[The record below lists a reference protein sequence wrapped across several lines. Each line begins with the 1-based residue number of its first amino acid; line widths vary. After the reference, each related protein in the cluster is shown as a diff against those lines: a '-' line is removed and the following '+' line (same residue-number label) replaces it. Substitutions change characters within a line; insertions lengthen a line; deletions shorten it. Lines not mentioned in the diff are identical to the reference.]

1 MTDPYTM
8 PPAPRPPDA
17 RPWRKR
23 KRVWAAGILL
33 FGLGAMGG
41 TQSAQDEVNAAKA
54 AAARPRPTITVT
66 ATATATATA
75 TVTATPKPRATV
87 TKTVRTPG
95 PTKTVTE
102 AAQDAGADTS
112 GSSDTGTCSIVSN
125 SGNCYEAGQ
134 YCRNRDHGASTTDA
148 GGASITCAYR
158 NGWRWT
164 YS

>member
-1 MTDPYTM
+1 MITPS
-8 PPAPRPPDA
+8 
-17 RPWRKR
+17 
-23 KRVWAAGILL
+23 
-33 FGLGAMGG
+33 LGAMGG
-41 TQSAQDEVNAAKA
+41 TRSAQDEVNAAKA

-66 ATATATATA
+66 ATATG

-102 AAQDAGADTS
+102 AARDAATNTS
-112 GSSDTGTCSIVSN
+112 GSGDTGTCSIVSN

-134 YCRNRDHGASTTDA
+134 YCRNRDHGASTTSA

>member
-1 MTDPYTM
+1 MTDPRTM
-8 PPAPRPPDA
+8 PPAPRPPDT

-54 AAARPRPTITVT
+54 AAARPRPTFTM
-66 ATATATATA
+66 TATA
-75 TVTATPKPRATV
+75 TVTATPKPRVTV
-87 TKTVRTPG
+87 TKRVTATKTVRMPG

-102 AAQDAGADTS
+102 AAQDTGADTS

-134 YCRNRDHGASTTDA
+134 YCRNSDHGSSTTDA
-148 GGASITCAYR
+148 GGASITCTYR

>member
-1 MTDPYTM
+1 MTHPYAM
-8 PPAPRPPDA
+8 PPAPRPPDT

-23 KRVWAAGILL
+23 KRVWAAGILV

-41 TQSAQDEVNAAKA
+41 TQSAQDEVDAAKA
-54 AAARPRPTITVT
+54 AAARPRPTITV
-66 ATATATATA
+66 TATATA

-102 AAQDAGADTS
+102 AAQGAGVDTS

-148 GGASITCAYR
+148 GGTGITCAYR